1 MTTQW
6 IAIRDLPAHT
16 GEKITLCGWLYNLR
30 SSGKIHFLQLRDGTG
45 TVQGVMVK
53 GPRGPVQ

>member
-1 MTTQW
+1 MTAPWTY
-6 IAIRDLPAHT
+6 IKDLPSREGSDVT
-16 GEKITLCGWLYNLR
+16 VRGWLYNVR

-53 GPRGPVQ
+53 KEVSE

>member
-1 MTTQW
+1 MTAPWTY
-6 IAIRDLPAHT
+6 IKDLPSREGADVT
-16 GEKITLCGWLYNLR
+16 VRGWLYNMR

-53 GPRGPVQ
+53 KEVS